1 MFASIAGRYDFA
13 NHFLSGGM
21 DFLWRAK
28 VARKVASLKPE
39 RVLDLATGSGDLMR
53 AVQKACPQARV
64 VGADFCF
71 PMLAQ
76 AREKGLRDLVQADA
90 LALPFADGQFDVVT
104 VGFGLRNMADW
115 KQAVLEMARVLRPGG
130 VLLVLDFSMP
140 EWRPLRQ
147 IYRAY
152 LHGVLP
158 FFADLATG
166 RRGAYE
172 YLGASIEKFPAGLAM
187 NAFLESCGFVCE
199 APRPFCFG
207 VASLYCGA
215 KPSSASVD

>member
-28 VARKVASLKPE
+28 VAARVAAFKPA
-39 RVLDLATGSGDLMR
+39 RVLDLATGSGDLMA
-53 AVQKACPQARV
+53 AVQKACPGARV
-64 VGADFCF
+64 VGADFCL

-76 AREKGLRDLVQADA
+76 ARAKDLGDLVQADA
-90 LALPFADGQFDVVT
+90 LALPFRDGSFDVVT

-115 KQAVLEMARVLRPGG
+115 KEAVVEMARVLRPGG
-130 VLLVLDFSMP
+130 ALLVLDFSMP
-140 EWRPLRQ
+140 AWRPMRQ
-147 IYRAY
+147 LYRAY

-158 FFADLATG
+158 IFANLATG

-172 YLGASIEKFPAGLAM
+172 YLGASIEKFPSGLEM
-187 NAFLESCGFVCE
+187 NAFLTSCGLVCE
-199 APRPFCFG
+199 APKAFTLG
-207 VASLYCGA
+207 VASLYCGVRPE
-215 KPSSASVD
+215 KPVVV